1 MKRLFL
7 AAATAAACSALAQA
21 PAADIPKPQC
31 DKPEMP
37 GEMMRSD
44 PSVTRRF
51 NQDVDKWTKCMKD
64 YIDERQKA
72 MKANEEAA
80 NAAIKDYNDT
90 VKALNEAAK
99 AK

>member
-1 MKRLFL
+1 MKRFLIAGAML
-7 AAATAAACSALAQA
+7 AASSAFAQA
-21 PAADIPKPQC
+21 PAGDVPKPSC
-31 DKPEMP
+31 DKPQMP

-44 PSVTRRF
+44 PSVTKRF
-51 NQDVDKWTKCMKD
+51 NADLDKWTKCMKE
-64 YIDERQKA
+64 YIDERQKV
-72 MKANEEAA
+72 MKANEDAA

>member
-1 MKRLFL
+1 MKRLLIASASL
-7 AAATAAACSALAQA
+7 AASAAFAQA
-21 PAADIPKPQC
+21 APADIPKPGC
-31 DKPEMP
+31 DKPQMP

-44 PSVTRRF
+44 PSVTKRF
-51 NQDVDKWTKCMKD
+51 NHDVDNWTKCMKE

-72 MKANEEAA
+72 MKANEDAA

-90 VKALNEAAK
+90 VKALNAAAT

>member
-1 MKRLFL
+1 MKRLLTVSALL
-7 AAATAAACSALAQA
+7 AASSAFAQA
-21 PAADIPKPQC
+21 PADIAKPSC
-31 DKPEMP
+31 DKPQMP

-51 NQDVDKWTKCMKD
+51 NQDLDKWTKCMKE

-90 VKALNEAAK
+90 VKALNEAGK

>member
-1 MKRLFL
+1 MKRLLIAASML
-7 AAATAAACSALAQA
+7 AASSAFAQSAAS
-21 PAADIPKPQC
+21 DIPKPKC
-31 DKPEMP
+31 DKPQMP

-51 NQDVDKWTKCMKD
+51 NQDVDKWTKCMKE
-64 YIDERQKA
+64 YIEERQQV

-80 NAAIKDYNDT
+80 NAAIKDYNET
-90 VKALNEAAK
+90 VKALNEAGK

>member
-1 MKRLFL
+1 MKRLLIAGTLL
-7 AAATAAACSALAQA
+7 AASAAFAQA
-21 PAADIPKPQC
+21 PADIPKPSC
-31 DKPEMP
+31 DKPQMP

-44 PSVTRRF
+44 PSVTKRF
-51 NQDVDKWTKCMKD
+51 NADLDKWTKCMKD

-72 MKANEEAA
+72 MKANEDAA
-80 NAAIKDYNDT
+80 NAAIKDYNET